1 MSGGSASYDD
11 RSVGNDPVIC
21 AVGFEPLVT
30 GDAERDVW
38 ERVLLLLSGE
48 ADGGGV
54 EQPASELGAAPD
66 ESTLAN
72 RTALHVEGIA

>member
-1 MSGGSASYDD
+1 M
-11 RSVGNDPVIC
+11 
-21 AVGFEPLVT
+21 T